1 MISAFAFAESLT
13 TDVETFSMQYA
24 VYFSFMS
31 PGRNNIALNIYQ
43 DEDIACHIN
52 PRYEF
57 NCPVT
62 EENNLVLSNRN
73 AGKWNS
79 MERETPEG
87 FPFIPNEHTYIIVT
101 PQESAYHIV
110 ARAADTTFTHDFSYR
125 NDHKPFQVTS
135 VAGISGDS
143 ACPPVLPF
151 KPYALSIG
159 YHISTYSIAS
169 VIHVHAIAPS
179 TGDMAIDIILGVPED
194 KEDLPVVLKVKIY
207 FDDDPQILL
216 LSDIEGVLADEQ
228 TLSNPITAD
237 SPFIFKIALMPE
249 GYYLIVN
256 GTYLATFNHVV
267 PLPSTPGPAT
277 IWVTGV
283 TTLQKIEVC

>member
-1 MISAFAFAESLT
+1 MISAFAFAESLR

-24 VYFSFMS
+24 VYFNFLS

-43 DEDIACHIN
+43 DEDIALHIN

-57 NCPVT
+57 KCPITAQNILVL
-62 EENNLVLSNRN
+62 NNLI
-73 AGKWNS
+73 AGKWKS
-79 MERETPEG
+79 EERPEG
-87 FPFIPNEHTYIIVT
+87 FPFIPNEHTSIIVT

-110 ARAADTTFTHDFSYR
+110 ARAADTTFTYDFSYK
-125 NDHKPFQVTS
+125 NEHKPSQVTS

-151 KPYALSIG
+151 EPYVLSIG

-169 VIHVHAIAPS
+169 VIRVHAIAPS
-179 TGDMAIDIILGVPED
+179 TGDVAIDIILGVPED

-228 TLSNPITAD
+228 ILSNPITAD